1 VVVKPSPLEQLGL
14 SGTAII
20 PLRISVGRKH
30 EENAKPRKNDCC
42 CGAEESKGSDGE
54 EEKDDDAAAALPY
67 AVAPVGAPSAYYCGG
82 ERSVC
87 CCDGAEGS
95 KGGDGE
101 EETDGDAAAA
111 LSHAVAP
118 VGAPSLYSCGGAEER
133 KGCDGGW
140 ERRAR
145 RRQGFTASGEVT
157 ENRAA
162 ARSSAGSV

>member
-67 AVAPVGAPSAYYCGG
+67 AVAPLGAPS
-82 ERSVC
+82 V
-87 CCDGAEGS
+87 
-95 KGGDGE
+95 
-101 EETDGDAAAA
+101 
-111 LSHAVAP
+111 
-118 VGAPSLYSCGGAEER
+118 YSCGGAEER
-133 KGCDGGW
+133 KRCDGD
-140 ERRAR
+140 
-145 RRQGFTASGEVT
+145 
-157 ENRAA
+157 AA
-162 ARSSAGSV
+162 ATFSHAVAPAGAPSAAAAGLYGKWRG